1 MEQACKN
8 SCYSELQFIEIH
20 TSMSLKLLPQ
30 SMLKAID
37 LLPDVQT
44 PVTLFTRH
52 SLREVVDGQGLAGYD
67 LQLTEQGRD
76 LAQAWGSYLI
86 DQTDRVIQHCISS
99 PIQRCVDT
107 AALMIQ
113 GADTVAKPQNTHKIE
128 IVEQGLLVEP
138 GSFVL
143 DIHQAAPFFK
153 EQGALG
159 FINSFVNNA
168 LPGMKHPITGVVDV
182 LELIYNTHPQHHRGL
197 SLAVSHDTIL
207 AAIIAVISGRNTID
221 QHDWPAMMEGLFV
234 WFEGDEFIDSEL
246 KWIWRGEKHALSIR
260 EFKLSQL

>member
-1 MEQACKN
+1 MALE
-8 SCYSELQFIEIH
+8 
-20 TSMSLKLLPQ
+20 LLPK

-37 LLPDVQT
+37 LLPDANI

-52 SLREVVDGQGLAGYD
+52 SLREIVNGKGLAGYD
-67 LQLTEQGRD
+67 LQLTAQGRD
-76 LAQAWGSYLI
+76 LAHAWGSYLI
-86 DQTDRVIQHCISS
+86 ENTDRVIQHCISS

-113 GADTVAKPQNTHKIE
+113 GADEICCKKNTHHIK

-143 DIHQAAPFFK
+143 DIKQAAPYFR

-168 LPGMKHPITGVVDV
+168 LPGMKHPITGVFDV
-182 LELIYNTHPQHHRGL
+182 LELIYNTHPQDKNGL

-207 AAIIAVISGRNTID
+207 AAIVAVISGRTEIEKE
-221 QHDWPAMMEGLFV
+221 DWPEMMEGVFV
-234 WFEGDEFIDSEL
+234 WFEGDSFIESSL
-246 KWIWRGEKHALSIR
+246 KWIWRGEVKILSIR
-260 EFKLSQL
+260 DFQLLENNNLQSF

>member
-1 MEQACKN
+1 MA
-8 SCYSELQFIEIH
+8 LD
-20 TSMSLKLLPQ
+20 LLPI

-37 LLPDVQT
+37 LLPDAKT

-52 SLREVVDGQGLAGYD
+52 SIREVVTGQGLAGYD
-67 LQLTEQGRD
+67 LQLTEQGRE
-76 LAQAWGSYLI
+76 LAQAWGNYLI
-86 DQTDRVIQHCISS
+86 DNTDRSIQHCISS

-113 GADTVAKPQNTHKIE
+113 GADSSTLVQNTHHIE
-128 IVEQGLLVEP
+128 IVQQGLLVEP

-143 DIHQAAPFFK
+143 DIKQAGPYFQK
-153 EQGALG
+153 QGALG

-182 LELIYNTHPQHHRGL
+182 LELIYNTHPQDHFGL

-207 AAIIAVISGRNTID
+207 AAIIAVISGRNTVS
-221 QHDWPAMMEGLFV
+221 HEDWPKMMEGLFV
-234 WFEGDEFIDSEL
+234 WFEGDVFLESKL
-246 KWIWRGEKHALSIR
+246 KWIWRGQVNELSIR
-260 EFKLSQL
+260 EFQNLEKIK

>member
-1 MEQACKN
+1 MALE
-8 SCYSELQFIEIH
+8 
-20 TSMSLKLLPQ
+20 LLPP

-37 LLPDVQT
+37 LLPDVKT

-52 SLREVVDGQGLAGYD
+52 SIREQVQGQGLAGYD
-67 LQLTEQGRD
+67 LQLTSQGRD
-76 LAQAWGSYLI
+76 LAQAWGEYLI
-86 DQTDRVIQHCISS
+86 ANTDRNIEYCISS

-113 GADTVAKPQNTHKIE
+113 GADTKIASHTHHIE

-143 DIHQAAPFFK
+143 DIQQAGPYFK

-168 LPGMKHPITGVVDV
+168 LPGMKHPIRGVVDV
-182 LELIYNTHPQHHRGL
+182 LELIYNTHPTSKHQM
-197 SLAVSHDTIL
+197 SLAVSHDTII
-207 AAIIAVISGRNTID
+207 AAILAVISRQTTIEKE
-221 QHDWPAMMEGLFV
+221 DWPKMMEGLFV
-234 WFEGDEFIDSEL
+234 WFEGEEFQDAKL
-246 KWIWRGEKHALSIR
+246 KWIWRGTVNELSIA
-260 EFKLSQL
+260 EFKQMK

>member
-1 MEQACKN
+1 MA
-8 SCYSELQFIEIH
+8 LD
-20 TSMSLKLLPQ
+20 LLPT

-37 LLPDVQT
+37 LLPDAKT

-52 SLREVVDGQGLAGYD
+52 SIREIVSGQGLAGYD
-67 LQLTEQGRD
+67 LQLTTQGRD

-86 DQTDRVIQHCISS
+86 DHTDRVIQHCISS

-113 GADTVAKPQNTHKIE
+113 GADGISPENNTHHIE
-128 IVEQGLLVEP
+128 IVEKGLLVEP

-143 DIHQAAPFFK
+143 DIKQAAPYFRK
-153 EQGALG
+153 QGALG

-182 LELIYNTHPQHHRGL
+182 LELIYETQPQNKNGL

-207 AAIIAVISGRNTID
+207 AAIIAVISGRHHIE
-221 QHDWPAMMEGLFV
+221 QEDWPEMMEGLFA
-234 WFEGDEFIDSEL
+234 WFDGDSFIDSHL
-246 KWIWRGEKHALSIR
+246 KWIWRGELNELSIR
-260 EFKLSQL
+260 DFQKLEN

>member
-1 MEQACKN
+1 MALE
-8 SCYSELQFIEIH
+8 
-20 TSMSLKLLPQ
+20 LLPA

-37 LLPDVQT
+37 LLPDAQT

-52 SLREVVDGQGLAGYD
+52 SIREIVVGQGLAGYN

-76 LAQAWGSYLI
+76 LAEAWGGYLI
-86 DQTDRVIQHCISS
+86 GNTDRVIQHCISS

-113 GADTVAKPQNTHKIE
+113 GADGITLEPNTHHIE

-143 DIHQAAPFFK
+143 DIKQAGPYFQK
-153 EQGALG
+153 QGALG

-168 LPGMKHPITGVVDV
+168 LPGMKHPIHGVVDV
-182 LELIYNTHPQHHRGL
+182 LELIYNTHPTNQYGL

-207 AAIIAVISGRNTID
+207 AAIIAVISGRNEVT
-221 QHDWPAMMEGLFV
+221 QSDWPDMMEGLFV
-234 WFEGDEFIDSEL
+234 WFEGDEFLESKL
-246 KWIWRGEKHALSIR
+246 KWIWRGQIHTLDI
-260 EFKLSQL
+260 SQFRQKV

>member
-1 MEQACKN
+1 MAL
-8 SCYSELQFIEIH
+8 Y
-20 TSMSLKLLPQ
+20 LLPK

-37 LLPDVQT
+37 LLPEAKV

-52 SLREVVDGQGLAGYD
+52 SIREMVSGQGLAGYD
-67 LQLTEQGRD
+67 LQLTSQGRE
-76 LAQAWGSYLI
+76 LAEAWGCYLI
-86 DQTDRVIQHCISS
+86 ENTDRSIQHCISS

-113 GADTVAKPQNTHKIE
+113 GADSNTSAQNTHHIE

-143 DIHQAAPFFK
+143 DIKQAGPYFRK
-153 EQGALG
+153 QGALG

-168 LPGMKHPITGVVDV
+168 LPGMKHPISGVVDV
-182 LELIYNTHPQHHRGL
+182 LELIYNAHPQNQFGL

-207 AAIIAVISGRNTID
+207 AAIIAVISGHKSIS
-221 QHDWPAMMEGLFV
+221 QEDWPKMMEGLFV
-234 WFEGDEFIDSEL
+234 WFEGDQFLESKL
-246 KWIWRGEKHALSIR
+246 KWIWRGKVSELSIR
-260 EFKLSQL
+260 DFQLLEK

>member
-1 MEQACKN
+1 MA
-8 SCYSELQFIEIH
+8 LD
-20 TSMSLKLLPQ
+20 LLPK

-37 LLPDVQT
+37 LLPEAKV

-52 SLREVVDGQGLAGYD
+52 SIREMVSGQGLAGYD
-67 LQLTEQGRD
+67 IQLTSQGRE
-76 LAQAWGSYLI
+76 LAEAWGCYLI
-86 DQTDRVIQHCISS
+86 ENTDRSIQHCISS

-113 GADTVAKPQNTHKIE
+113 GADSNTSAQNTHHIE

-143 DIHQAAPFFK
+143 DIKQAGPYFRK
-153 EQGALG
+153 QGALG

-168 LPGMKHPITGVVDV
+168 LPGMKHPISGVVDV
-182 LELIYNTHPQHHRGL
+182 LELIYNAHPQNQFGL

-207 AAIIAVISGRNTID
+207 AAIIAVISGHKSIS
-221 QHDWPAMMEGLFV
+221 QEDWPKMMEGLFV
-234 WFEGDEFIDSEL
+234 WFEGDQFLESKL
-246 KWIWRGEKHALSIR
+246 KWIWRGKVSELSIR
-260 EFKLSQL
+260 DFQLLEK

>member
-1 MEQACKN
+1 MA
-8 SCYSELQFIEIH
+8 LD
-20 TSMSLKLLPQ
+20 LLPA

-37 LLPDVQT
+37 LLPDAKT

-52 SLREVVDGQGLAGYD
+52 SIREVVAGQGLAGYD
-67 LQLTEQGRD
+67 LQLTSQGRD
-76 LAQAWGSYLI
+76 LAQAWGTYLI
-86 DQTDRVIQHCISS
+86 ENTDRSIQHCISS

-113 GADTVAKPQNTHKIE
+113 GADSSTLAQNTHCIE

-143 DIHQAAPFFK
+143 DIKQAGPYFRK
-153 EQGALG
+153 QGALG

-182 LELIYNTHPQHHRGL
+182 LELIYNTHPQDHFGL

-207 AAIIAVISGRNTID
+207 AAIIAVISGRHTITRE
-221 QHDWPAMMEGLFV
+221 DWPNMMEGLFV
-234 WFEGDEFIDSEL
+234 WFEGDKFLESKL
-246 KWIWRGEKHALSIR
+246 KWIWRGQVNELSIR
-260 EFKLSQL
+260 EFQKLEKQNSRF